1 MTARITVRLSN
12 AELGALRREAMATG
26 QPQAEVVRRALTERA
41 LMAEIE
47 RAVLAKV
54 TAGIEPVAQ
63 RLADLHDA
71 LVAHEQR
78 LASIASRVDLGAS
91 RDDLIKA
98 TNFLSRHRNAGDEP

>member
-1 MTARITVRLSN
+1 
-12 AELGALRREAMATG
+12 
-26 QPQAEVVRRALTERA
+26 
-41 LMAEIE
+41 MAEIE

-63 RLADLHDA
+63 RLADLQKA
-71 LVAHEQR
+71 LVTQEQR

-98 TNFLSRHRNAGDEP
+98 TNFLSRQCNTGGEP